1 MDCIFCK
8 IAAGSIPADIVY
20 KDDDLIAFRDIH
32 PQAPVH
38 DVIITKRHIPS
49 VNDLTQADRALA
61 SKMLLVAKQIA
72 EKEGIAVKGYRLAIN
87 CGPDGTQ
94 EIPHIHLHI
103 IGGRLLSGQL
113 G

>member
-8 IAAGSIPADIVY
+8 IASGAIPADIVY
-20 KDDDLIAFRDIH
+20 SDSDFVAFRDIS

-38 DVIITKRHIPS
+38 DVIIPRRHLPS
-49 VNDLTQADRALA
+49 INDLQEADQALA
-61 SKMLLVAKQIA
+61 GKMILVAKKIA
-72 EKEGIAVKGYRLAIN
+72 EKEGIAVSGYRLAVN

-94 EIPHIHLHI
+94 VVPHIHLHVL
-103 IGGRLLSGQL
+103 GGRLLTSEL

>member
-20 KDDDLIAFRDIH
+20 KDDEFVAFRDIH

-38 DVIITKRHIPS
+38 DVIITRKHIPS
-49 VNDLTQADRALA
+49 VNDLTEADRALA
-61 SKMLLVAKQIA
+61 GKMLLIAKQIA

-103 IGGRLLSGQL
+103 VGGRLLSGQL

>member
-8 IAAGSIPADIVY
+8 IASGSIPADIVY
-20 KDDDLIAFRDIH
+20 KDDDLVAFRDIH

-38 DVIITKRHIPS
+38 DVIITRRHIPS
-49 VNDLTQADRALA
+49 VNDLTEADKALA
-61 SKMLLVAKQIA
+61 GKMLLAAKQLA
-72 EKEGIAVKGYRLAIN
+72 EKEGIAVSGYRLAIN

-94 EIPHIHLHI
+94 EIDHIHLHV
-103 IGGRLLSGQL
+103 IGGRLLTGRL

>member
-8 IAAGSIPADIVY
+8 IAAGSIPADIIY
-20 KDDDLIAFRDIH
+20 KDDDLVAFRDIH

-38 DVIITKRHIPS
+38 DVIITRRHIPS
-49 VNDLTQADRALA
+49 VNDLTKADTNLA
-61 SKMLLVAKQIA
+61 GKMLLVAKQIA

-94 EIPHIHLHI
+94 EIDHIHL
-103 IGGRLLSGQL
+103 
-113 G
+113 

>member
-8 IAAGSIPADIVY
+8 IASGSIPADIVFS
-20 KDDDLIAFRDIH
+20 DSEFLAFRDIH

-38 DVIITKRHIPS
+38 IIVIPRRHIPS
-49 VNDLTQADRALA
+49 VNDLQESDQQLIG
-61 SKMLLVAKQIA
+61 KMVLVAKNVAQL
-72 EKEGIAVKGYRLAIN
+72 EGIAASGYRLSLN

-94 EIPHIHLHI
+94 EVPHIHLHVL
-103 IGGRLLSGQL
+103 GGRLLTGQL

>member
-8 IAAGSIPADIVY
+8 IAAGSIPADIIY
-20 KDDDLIAFRDIH
+20 QDDDLVAFRDIH

-38 DVIITKRHIPS
+38 DVIITRRHIPS
-49 VNDLTQADRALA
+49 VNDLTEADTALA
-61 SKMLLVAKQIA
+61 GKMLLVAKQIA

-94 EIPHIHLHI
+94 EIPHVHLHI

>member
-20 KDDDLIAFRDIH
+20 RDDDILVFRDIH
-32 PQAPVH
+32 PMAPVH
-38 DVIITKRHIPS
+38 DVIIPKRHIPS
-49 VNDLTQADRALA
+49 LNDLTEADQSLA
-61 SKMLLVAKQIA
+61 GKMLLVAKKVA
-72 EKEGIAVKGYRLAIN
+72 EKEGIAVSGYRLAIN

-94 EIPHIHLHI
+94 EIAHLHLHVL
-103 IGGRLLSGQL
+103 GGRLLSGQL

>member
-8 IAAGSIPADIVY
+8 IAAGTIPAEVVY
-20 KDDDLIAFRDIH
+20 RDKDFLAFRDIH

-38 DVIITKRHIPS
+38 DVIIPRKHIPS
-49 VNDLTQADRALA
+49 VNELEEADLPLA
-61 SKMLLVAKQIA
+61 GKMILVARMVAQ
-72 EKEGIAVKGYRLAIN
+72 KEGIAVKGYRLAIN

-94 EIPHIHLHI
+94 LVPHLHLHLL
-103 IGGRLLSGQL
+103 GGRLLTNEL

>member
-8 IAAGSIPADIVY
+8 IAAGSIPADIIY
-20 KDDDLIAFRDIH
+20 KDDDLVAFSDIH

-38 DVIITKRHIPS
+38 DVIITRRHIPS
-49 VNDLTQADRALA
+49 VNDLTKADTNLA
-61 SKMLLVAKQIA
+61 GKMLLVAKQIA
-72 EKEGIAVKGYRLAIN
+72 EKEGIAAKGYRLAIN

-94 EIPHIHLHI
+94 EIDHIHLHV
-103 IGGRLLSGQL
+103 IGGRRLSGQL

>member
-8 IAAGSIPADIVY
+8 IAAGSIPADIIY
-20 KDDDLIAFRDIH
+20 KDDDLVAFRDIH

-38 DVIITKRHIPS
+38 DVIITRRHIPS
-49 VNDLTQADRALA
+49 VNDLTKADTNLA
-61 SKMLLVAKQIA
+61 GKMLLVAKQIA
-72 EKEGIAVKGYRLAIN
+72 EKEGIAAKGYRLAIN

-94 EIPHIHLHI
+94 EIDHIHLHV
-103 IGGRLLSGQL
+103 IGGRRLSGQL

>member
-20 KDDDLIAFRDIH
+20 KDDDLVAFRDIH

-38 DVIITKRHIPS
+38 DVIITRKHIPTM
-49 VNDLTQADRALA
+49 NDLTEGDLDLA
-61 SKMLLVAKQIA
+61 GKMVLVAKQIA
-72 EKEGIAVKGYRLAIN
+72 EKEGIATKGYRLSIN

-94 EIPHIHLHI
+94 EVYHIHLHI
-103 IGGRLLSGQL
+103 IGGRPLSGLL